1 MGYMLV
7 AVCLLDEAG
16 CLPEEHFLSLFQ
28 AVLGFLCAAN
38 ESLNV
43 GEGTCQGVDAV
54 VVVVQSVCVTYTVT
68 AAVLE
73 DTLYV
78 AAVFGH
84 DVVYCLGCLRQLLD
98 AFDSG
103 GGHRV

>member
-1 MGYMLV
+1 MASEGFTTGYTLV

-43 GEGTCQGVDAV
+43 GEGACQGVD
-54 VVVVQSVCVTYTVT
+54 
-68 AAVLE
+68 E
-73 DTLYV
+73 E
-78 AAVFGH
+78 GH
-84 DVVYCLGCLRQLLD
+84 VKALQLKLNEYRKEYD
-98 AFDSG
+98 DLKRAIGVNCDDKK
-103 GGHRV
+103 